1 MNQVNKNIIWFIII
15 TENHV
20 VCKVEGIESLW
31 NDHWSIMKP
40 AYFIIWF
47 SFNNNFRF
55 SIRWCSR
62 LYSANMWSALAVWKQ
77 YNKMAILHF
86 LLVNST
92 LIYILLFLVRE
103 VYEDLQEVEEEWNQF
118 MVHVDTKLTSAKSHV
133 LQEGQHVPHSL
144 QIQTIRCQ

>member
-1 MNQVNKNIIWFIII
+1 
-15 TENHV
+15 
-20 VCKVEGIESLW
+20 
-31 NDHWSIMKP
+31 
-40 AYFIIWF
+40 
-47 SFNNNFRF
+47 
-55 SIRWCSR
+55 
-62 LYSANMWSALAVWKQ
+62 
-77 YNKMAILHF
+77 MAILHF